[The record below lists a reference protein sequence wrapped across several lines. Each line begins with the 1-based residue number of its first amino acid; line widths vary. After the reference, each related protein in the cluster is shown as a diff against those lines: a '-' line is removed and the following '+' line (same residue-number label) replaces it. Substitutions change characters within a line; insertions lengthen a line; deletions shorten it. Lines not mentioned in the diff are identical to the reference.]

1 MSAKVLN
8 SDFYFICPLI
18 ITDWAAFKKNMEHKM
33 WTEYSKYRSYSI
45 KPLLASFLGA
55 TKAEDFPISC
65 GMQFQG
71 EIQNCE
77 NALFASFHDEKNSFV
92 FIDKKG
98 TQIKGIG
105 EKYNMNPTMQ
115 LYVSP
120 NKCSAL
126 YLLKLTTDS
135 ISTLTEVE
143 NASYV
148 LHKTD
153 HKQAPF
159 IYNDGINTG
168 KNLRNIIE
176 ETLPNGG
183 YSWES
188 ESRFISAT
196 YARIDA
202 SSKDFNIKE
211 VQDTLVRLSLCKD
224 QKYRISDEE
233 VKRVLPVFNNILTSS
248 SREGFAAIAISH
260 DPEHELP
267 FIVDFGTTFNQSYLP
282 LYLATT
288 MADQVYVGAI
298 RNMDQIA
305 TNVKEQD
312 YLREARLVMAIPPSP
327 YEHLNK
333 QMERIL
339 QGRNLNEKYET
350 IRESILSRKE
360 QIEFER
366 LEVEKQ
372 NQRIA
377 LQKKEEDEKMRRE
390 IEEKRET
397 RDRRINFLLGFIG
410 IGQVVFA
417 ILQLLGANNVMGNC
431 VADSPELK
439 IASIVMLAIFAGLI
453 IYLLVRLFTERRK
466 NNK

>member
-1 MSAKVLN
+1 M
-8 SDFYFICPLI
+8 
-18 ITDWAAFKKNMEHKM
+18 
-33 WTEYSKYRSYSI
+33 
-45 KPLLASFLGA
+45 
-55 TKAEDFPISC
+55 
-65 GMQFQG
+65 
-71 EIQNCE
+71 
-77 NALFASFHDEKNSFV
+77 
-92 FIDKKG
+92 
-98 TQIKGIG
+98 
-105 EKYNMNPTMQ
+105 
-115 LYVSP
+115 
-120 NKCSAL
+120 
-126 YLLKLTTDS
+126 
-135 ISTLTEVE
+135 
-143 NASYV
+143 
-148 LHKTD
+148 
-153 HKQAPF
+153 
-159 IYNDGINTG
+159 
-168 KNLRNIIE
+168 
-176 ETLPNGG
+176 
-183 YSWES
+183 
-188 ESRFISAT
+188 
-196 YARIDA
+196 
-202 SSKDFNIKE
+202 
-211 VQDTLVRLSLCKD
+211 
-224 QKYRISDEE
+224 
-233 VKRVLPVFNNILTSS
+233 FNNILTSS

-327 YEHLNK
+327 YEHLNR

-372 NQRIA
+372 NRRIA

-439 IASIVMLAIFAGLI
+439 IASIVMLTIFAGLI